1 MRLKFVRGKCYNGV
15 TYGPGYPE
23 QEAEVDD
30 VWARKFL
37 ASGAAVM
44 VVPVE
49 LPPVSTL
56 TTDSIA
62 DAVESRDPVVSTRR
76 GRRR

>member
-49 LPPVSTL
+49 LPPVPTLSTA
-56 TTDSIA
+56 SVG
-62 DAVESRDPVVSTRR
+62 VESRDPELPRRR
-76 GRRR
+76 GKR

>member
-1 MRLKFVRGKCYNGV
+1 MRLKFLKGKTYNGV
-15 TYGPGYPE
+15 QYGPGYPE

-44 VVPVE
+44 VVPVT
-49 LPPVSTL
+49 LPPVPTL
-56 TTDSIA
+56 TTESVV
-62 DAVESRDPVVSTRR
+62 VESRDPKPSRR
-76 GRRR
+76 GKR